1 MKKIYSFL
9 AATVLLVVFALVFM
23 SQKANIQN
31 DPKGAALPDDV
42 KTIIKNSCIGCHGE
56 GGSKMAMT
64 HVNFSKWEEYK
75 PEKQASKAEAIC
87 NQVTKE
93 KMPPKKFK
101 AEHPDLVPT
110 AAQVKIL
117 CDWSNSLKKQ

>member
-9 AATVLLVVFALVFM
+9 AATVLVIVFGLVFM
-23 SQKANIQN
+23 SQKANSKYDTN
-31 DPKGAALPDDV
+31 SGTLPDDV
-42 KTIIKNSCIGCHGE
+42 NTIVKNSCIDCHGE
-56 GGSKMAMT
+56 GGSKMAMS
-64 HVNFSKWEEYK
+64 HVNFTKWNEYK

-101 AEHPDLVPT
+101 AEHPDRVPT
-110 AAQVKIL
+110 AAQIKIL
-117 CDWSNSLKKQ
+117 CDWSNSLNKK